1 MVRLVANKSRQTEQ
15 LQCALLY
22 DSNISEIMNAFKIK
36 SLQTMSLLAC
46 SLCLQTYNQH
56 IHWIRIMVNAEP
68 QTADDIIMDDAHII
82 GNQTIGA
89 VSDAVSSHRKSC
101 YRV

>member
-1 MVRLVANKSRQTEQ
+1 M
-15 LQCALLY
+15 LY